1 MKKSICKKMMYAAA
15 IGVIVYTCSTHP
27 AYSEEYKIGYVDSQK
42 VLDNS
47 LKGKEVKETLNEY
60 VQSRQK
66 IVEIE
71 EMELKKLQEDISKQG
86 AILSPE
92 ARREKEDLFQKRF
105 MEYQK
110 KVNELQKEIQ
120 QRRTDILEEF
130 NNEVEKFVKTIG
142 EKEGY
147 AMIFNNLDI
156 NIVMFAKPSLNLTD
170 RIITEL
176 DKSVKKEEKGKK

>member
-1 MKKSICKKMMYAAA
+1 MKISILKKVGCAA
-15 IGVIVYTCSTHP
+15 IVGTVMYVFGPLP
-27 AYSEEYKIGYVDSQK
+27 ACAEDIKIGYVDAQE

-47 LKGKEVKETLNEY
+47 LKGKEVKDRLNEY

-66 IVEIE
+66 IVDIE
-71 EMELKKLQEDISKQG
+71 EADLKKLQDDFSKQG

-92 ARREKEDLFQKRF
+92 ARREKEELLQKRF

-110 KVNELQKEIQ
+110 KVTELQKEIQ
-120 QRRTDILEEF
+120 QKRTEILEEF
-130 NNEVEKFVKTIG
+130 NVELEDIVQTIG

-147 AMIFNNLDI
+147 AIIFNNLDI

-170 RIITEL
+170 RIIAEM
-176 DKSVKKEEKGKK
+176 DKKMKKEKTEK